1 MTKDQLIMEIDGI
14 LPQTQCRQC
23 GFAGCQPYAVAIAE
37 GLADINQCPPGGEG
51 GIRKLAGLLGVSPK
65 PLNTTHG
72 FPKPRAA
79 ALINEQACI
88 GCTLCIQACPVD
100 AIIGAAKQAHTVITE
115 ECTGCELCVAPCPV
129 DCISM
134 VSPEVSAPGGDSQ
147 PHVTF
152 RGYSTEEGERKAADR
167 ARARHRF
174 RLQRL
179 EREKKERDEKFVQ
192 KAETEKHVIRSAKG
206 SSASLNVKKAMIQAA
221 LERATAARARI
232 NDKNNGNKG
241 NNGMQEAKNQEA
253 KKGMSPSSS

>member
-23 GFAGCQPYAVAIAE
+23 GFAGCQPYAVAMAE

-65 PLNTTHG
+65 PLNTAYG

-100 AIIGAAKQAHTVITE
+100 AILGAAKQAHTVITE

-134 VSPEVSAPGGDSQ
+134 VSLKVSAPEVSAPDGNSR
-147 PHVTF
+147 PHVTS
-152 RGYSTEEGERKAADR
+152 RGYSTEEEERKAADR

-179 EREKKERDEKFVQ
+179 EREKKERDEKLVQ
-192 KAETEKHVIRSAKG
+192 KAETEKHVAISAEG

-221 LERATAARARI
+221 LERAMAARARI
-232 NDKNNGNKG
+232 NDKNNGK
-241 NNGMQEAKNQEA
+241 
-253 KKGMSPSSS
+253 

>member
-1 MTKDQLIMEIDGI
+1 MTKDQLIVSIDGI

-23 GFAGCQPYAVAIAE
+23 GFGGCQPYAVAMAE

-65 PLNTTHG
+65 PLNMAHG
-72 FPKPRAA
+72 FPKPRAV

-100 AIIGAAKQAHTVITE
+100 AIVGAAKQAHTVMTE

-134 VSPEVSAPGGDSQ
+134 VPPKVSAKVPASGGDSQ
-147 PHVTF
+147 SHVTSH
-152 RGYSTEEGERKAADR
+152 GYSNEEEERAAADR
-167 ARARHRF
+167 ARARHQF

-179 EREKKERDEKFVQ
+179 EREKKERDKKLVH
-192 KAETEKHVIRSAKG
+192 KAEAEKRINGCAER
-206 SSASLNVKKAMIQAA
+206 SSATVNIKKAVIQAA
-221 LERATAARARI
+221 LERAMAARARI
-232 NDKNNGNKG
+232 NDKNNGN
-241 NNGMQEAKNQEA
+241 QEAKNQEA
-253 KKGMSPSSS
+253 KKGMSPFSS